1 MMHQSQP
8 SLLSMGLAFL
18 TTYILCK
25 MGEGRFLLAYPNHR
39 SAHSQ
44 PTSIFG
50 GIAMFVGVATALFV
64 QFLFFPPSEQPI
76 NTLKIFGCVSLL
88 WLFGLI
94 DDVYPLSAKIRLLFQ
109 LIFAI
114 VVILTLNTLISLPG
128 PLGFLNIPFTLLF
141 IMGFINASNF
151 SDGINGLWSG
161 TVLVCSLFM
170 AYINPHDVM
179 IPIFLGS
186 VIAYFILN
194 FPKGRIFM
202 GDSGSTFLGGVIL
215 CQGLFNLSYGGT
227 LPITHY
233 PSIIMAFSPLA
244 FVFADVFVTLSKRI
258 IQGHHPF
265 EAHKDH
271 YFQKLVHILKLSHG
285 TTTLIYIAGSLLSA
299 LLLVRFALKDIWGLL
314 GYGVLQI
321 FYFIMIEWL
330 CVKKSEKPKP
340 NS

>member
-1 MMHQSQP
+1 MHQSQP
-8 SLLSMGLAFL
+8 SLLSMVLAFL

-25 MGEGRFLLAYPNHR
+25 VGEGRFLLTYPNHR

-50 GIAMFVGVATALFV
+50 GIAMFMGVATALFV
-64 QFLFFPPSEQPI
+64 QFLFFYPPEQFI
-76 NTLKIFGCVSLL
+76 STVKIFGCVSLL
-88 WLFGLI
+88 WFFGLV
-94 DDVYPLSAKIRLLFQ
+94 DDIYPLSAKIRLLFQ
-109 LIFAI
+109 LIFAL
-114 VVILTLNTLISLPG
+114 VVILMLNTFISLPG

-161 TVLVCSLFM
+161 TVLVWGLFM
-170 AYINPHDVM
+170 VYVGPHDMM
-179 IPIFLGS
+179 IPTFLGS

-202 GDSGSTFLGGVIL
+202 GDSGSTFLGGMIL
-215 CQGLFNLSYGGT
+215 CQGLFDLSHGGT

-233 PSIIMAFSPLA
+233 PSIILVFSPLA

-258 IQGHHPF
+258 TQGYHPF

-285 TTTLIYIAGSLLSA
+285 ATTLIYIAGSLLST
-299 LLLVRFALKDIWGLL
+299 LLLVRFTLKDIWGLL
-314 GYGVLQI
+314 GYGALQI
-321 FYFIMIEWL
+321 SYFLMIEWL
-330 CVKKSEKPKP
+330 CVKKGEKPKP
-340 NS
+340 TS

>member
-1 MMHQSQP
+1 
-8 SLLSMGLAFL
+8 MGLAFL

-76 NTLKIFGCVSLL
+76 NTLKIFGCISLL

-109 LIFAI
+109 LIFSI
-114 VVILTLNTLISLPG
+114 VVILTLNTLISLPS

-170 AYINPHDVM
+170 VYINPHDVM

-186 VIAYFILN
+186 VVAYFILN